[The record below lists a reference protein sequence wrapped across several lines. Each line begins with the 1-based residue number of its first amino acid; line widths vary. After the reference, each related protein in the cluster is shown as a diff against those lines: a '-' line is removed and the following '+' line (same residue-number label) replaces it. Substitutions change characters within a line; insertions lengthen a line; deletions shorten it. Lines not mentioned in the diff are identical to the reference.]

1 MKKILTCFFYILL
14 MVIGMVSCQ
23 KDEQVSGKIRARL
36 ERCHNEDSKVSFD
49 LTNGFRWQS
58 GDQIRVCHTTSSGSN
73 QVYTYTI
80 DETSVENQADYADF
94 SLSSGAN
101 ATTSDGT
108 GYYHAYYPASIRS
121 TLTDMAENV
130 RITIP
135 NTQTLTSDGK
145 MQEIPMYAQSGN
157 LEFSFKNLCGI
168 LCLHLEGSND
178 DLVSSI
184 IIKTDDSH
192 PIAGVFNMQDAN
204 TQAPYITAAQEGVS
218 SPESYVTINCP
229 SSGLG
234 IGGSGRDFC
243 IYLPT
248 GDYPHME
255 ITLTSTSG
263 KMCKKVFDRG
273 GSSNAPAAI
282 NIARSCYT
290 PIKFSNLEFK
300 TVHLFSIGQHS
311 TVVFS
316 PANLQYDISNNE
328 YRFAGNDYDY
338 RGSANVTNLNN
349 NSGVIDLFGWG
360 TGAAPTTNS
369 TDVADYPTT
378 FVDWGNN
385 QIKSADGGTIYAA
398 NTWRTLTQAEW
409 QYLLSERSASTV
421 NSHQNARFAKAKVN
435 DTRGL
440 IIFPDKYVHPR
451 GVTNPKYES
460 INGSGSEG
468 WTSTSN
474 NYSANNWA
482 AMKAAGAV
490 FLPAAGYIKSDRTYS
505 YGNLHG
511 YYWSSTIHQTDNSL
525 AFYLYFYESGI
536 DYTNNMG
543 RARQRGCSVR
553 LVHDF

>member
-1 MKKILTCFFYILL
+1 MTMKKILTCFFSILL

-58 GDQIRVCHTTSSGSN
+58 GDQIRVCRTTSSGSN

-94 SLSSGAN
+94 SLSSGTN

-168 LCLHLEGSND
+168 LCLHLEGSNED
-178 DLVSSI
+178 MVSSI

-204 TQAPYITAAQEGVS
+204 TQAPYITAAHEGVS

-263 KMCKKVFDRG
+263 KMCKKVFDGG

-290 PIKFSNLEFK
+290 PINFSNLEFK
-300 TVHLFSIGQHS
+300 TVHLFSIGLHS

-409 QYLLSERSASTV
+409 QYLLSERSASMV
-421 NSHQNARFAKAKVN
+421 NSSRDARFAKARVN
-435 DTRGL
+435 GKKGL
-440 IIFPDKYVHPR
+440 IIFPDNYVHPE
-451 GVTNPKYES
+451 GVTWPLY
-460 INGSGSEG
+460 INIADRDYGL
-468 WTSTSN
+468 TSN
-474 NYSANNWA
+474 DYTDDEWA

-490 FLPAAGYIKSDRTYS
+490 FLPAAGFIGDDRAYS
-505 YGNLHG
+505 FDNTNG
-511 YYWSSTIHQTDNSL
+511 YYWSSTIHPTNNSL
-525 AFYLYFYESGI
+525 AFYLYFRLQAI
-536 DYTNNMG
+536 DINTG